1 MKFYKRFPGDITI
14 KTGDLNLMEFGAYDR
29 LLDHYYA
36 KEQPIDPARVYSV
49 ARAMT
54 APERQAVDKVLLEFW
69 TLTPEGWVQKRADE
83 TIAEAL
89 PRIEAARK
97 NGQKGGRPPKP
108 KPTGFS
114 GDNPNATSGLT
125 QSGVLEK
132 GSQSQKPEKKKTPP
146 NPLPGEPWFV
156 RFWDTWPSN
165 TRKAARAQCLAKWKA
180 KDCEAI
186 GEQIVA
192 HVEALKQSEQWQRD
206 GGRYVPA
213 PLVYLNQSR
222 WEAATSDQPW
232 HATRSGVE
240 AKGVELGLG
249 KWDEHAAALGQ
260 GEQFAAYEARVRAAA
275 ERAALEP
282 A

>member
-1 MKFYKRFPGDITI
+1 MKFYKRFPGDINI
-14 KTGDLNLMEFGAYDR
+14 KTGHLTPAEFGCYDR

-36 KEQPIDPARVYSV
+36 TETPIDPKRVYGV
-49 ARAMT
+49 TRAL
-54 APERQAVDKVLLEFW
+54 ASADRQATDAVLREFW
-69 TLTPEGWVQKRADE
+69 TLTPDGWVQQRADE

-89 PRIEAARK
+89 PKIQAARE
-97 NGQKGGRPPKP
+97 NGKKGGRPPKA
-108 KPTGFS
+108 KPNGFS
-114 GDNPNATSGLT
+114 GANPNPPAGVTKTGL
-125 QSGVLEK
+125 LEK
-132 GSQSQKPEKKKTPP
+132 GSQSQKPEKNKTPP

-180 KDCEAI
+180 KGCEAI
-186 GEQIVA
+186 GERIVA
-192 HVEALKQSEQWQRD
+192 HVEAMKQSEQWQRD